1 MTTSTMTTDT
11 TPSAAGRRL
20 DPVFAIA
27 RTAAPLAGGAA
38 ATAIAAGAVHSF
50 GPDDESM
57 VGHIHIALGHAI
69 PIVAFALMILW
80 FGALVART
88 GNRCTRT
95 QLLASSAAV
104 LALVLWSGQTA
115 MHSLGFYATAH
126 IDLRVA
132 TELNKVSP
140 PALVAVLFVASILFV
155 LAGLG
160 TALGSAA
167 RRGLVPAVAAGLIV
181 IGTLGSFFAAPV
193 GDAVLALGLGW
204 AAVRLSRSGEP

>member
-1 MTTSTMTTDT
+1 MTVSTMTTDT
-11 TPSAAGRRL
+11 TTSAPDGLL
-20 DPVFAIA
+20 DPVAATA
-27 RTAAPLAGGAA
+27 RGAAPLAACAA
-38 ATAIAAGAVHSF
+38 AVAVVAGGVHGF

-69 PIVAFALMILW
+69 PIVAFALMIVWLA
-80 FGALVART
+80 ALVART
-88 GNRCTRT
+88 GHRCTRT
-95 QLLASSAAV
+95 QLVASAAAV
-104 LALVLWSGQTA
+104 LALVMWSAQTA
-115 MHSLGFYATAH
+115 VHSLGFYATAH

-140 PALVAVLFVASILFV
+140 PVLVAALFAASIVLV

-181 IGTLGSFFAAPV
+181 IGTLGSFFAGPV
-193 GDAVLALGLGW
+193 GDGVLALGLGW
-204 AAVRLSRSGEP
+204 AAVRLSRSSIA